1 MAGRAPS
8 LANSGVQAGPAGSDE
23 RRAFAGPVT
32 IAAARPTVFVSING
46 VLQPTLRSAQ
56 WRAGRD
62 GWFSDLVPSTASLSF
77 TDAVTGA
84 IGDDILIMT
93 ETGLRWRGRVET
105 IRNDKQL
112 GTGDYAG
119 SVTAVDRLAAL
130 GISEYTGV
138 LGSASG
144 YTLATLIPFVMN
156 LIGMDPVTIVEGDSA
171 TALPAL
177 VNTTAIR
184 GRTMLEYIQLAE
196 RSSNALMTLQ
206 PDGSLL
212 AVTRDA
218 IAEPGVGINGDFET
232 DTAGW
237 TGINGGSIA
246 RSTTTPIAG
255 VADGQITCTTTQYSG
270 AYYPITGT
278 FKAGRTY
285 RLTMTA
291 QSVSGEDHW
300 YFQLFSPDQYTH
312 DGYGPLD
319 TFTAT
324 GTAETLTFDWSPT
337 IDVSD
342 VRIEIGASDA
352 TPVAG
357 VLAIDDVTVTS
368 VVDIL
373 DLVGDNA
380 PRSWVVEELKSSVIN
395 RWLFTDAGDTVRLDT
410 SDADSIEEHGE
421 NSFVIADYMDD
432 DADHWSSAMRT
443 ALASPRPTVTRG
455 EFPIKSTDQAVL
467 GLKPLDWVRFDG
479 DTWQVMSV
487 EHTVTPSEWTMAIT
501 ADVSQNWMAGAA
513 DPDTVDPDPSPPTL
527 DTQTATS
534 TKSATAFLSSG
545 GAKYGNGAGN
555 FLPVGFY
562 QNTRTRAFIGFPTIT
577 KPTGFIRVRRAT
589 LNLRT
594 SGQDWVA
601 FGGKPKLYARRI
613 TESWTEGTF
622 DAAAPNQYSASNAL
636 VWPGPSTT
644 KVGQVLKSMGAGEDT
659 ERDIDVTEIVE
670 AAFRAGTFHGI
681 ALISANEDSK
691 VNTIELCS
699 DDHGTSAARPSLTV
713 ICEVS

>member
-46 VLQPTLRSAQ
+46 VLQPTCRSVQ

-62 GWFSDLVPSTASLSF
+62 GWFSDLVPSTASIGF
-77 TDAVTGA
+77 TDAVTGE
-84 IGDDILIMT
+84 IGDEVMIMT
-93 ETGLRWRGRVET
+93 ETGLLWRGRVES
-105 IRNDKQL
+105 IANDKQL
-112 GTGDYAG
+112 STGAYEG

-138 LGSASG
+138 LSSASG
-144 YTLATLIPFVMN
+144 YTLATLIPFVMGQ
-156 LIGMDPVTIVEGDSA
+156 IGIDPVTIVEGDSA

-184 GRTMLEYIQLAE
+184 GRTVLEYIQLAE

-218 IAEPGVGINGDFET
+218 IAEPGAAINGDFEV

-237 TGINGGSIA
+237 SAYAGGSIA
-246 RSTTTPIAG
+246 RSTSSPITGTASG
-255 VADGQITCTTTQYSG
+255 RVTCTTTQYSG
-270 AYYPITGT
+270 SVFALTGT
-278 FKAGRTY
+278 FRAGRTY
-285 RLTMTA
+285 RLTLDT
-291 QSVSGEDHW
+291 QHISGETDW
-300 YFQLFSPDQYTH
+300 YVQLFSDTLYAH
-312 DGYGPLD
+312 DDSDDLLS
-319 TFTAT
+319 FTAS
-324 GTAETLTFDWSPT
+324 GTVTERSFDITPA
-337 IDVSD
+337 IDVTD
-342 VRIEIGASDA
+342 MEVYVGAIDA

-357 VLAIDDVTVTS
+357 ELAIDNVTVKS
-368 VVDIL
+368 VVDVL

-380 PRSWVVEELKSSVIN
+380 PRAWKVEELKSSVIN
-395 RWLFTDAGDTVRLDT
+395 KWLFTDAGSTVRLDT
-410 SDADSIEEHGE
+410 SDAASIEEYGE
-421 NSFVIADYMDD
+421 NSYIISDYMDD

-443 ALASPRPTVTRG
+443 AVASPRPVVTRG

>member
-1 MAGRAPS
+1 MSGRAPS
-8 LANSGVQAGPAGSDE
+8 LADSGVQAGPAGSEE

-32 IAAARPTVFVSING
+32 IAAARPTIFVSING
-46 VLQPTLRSAQ
+46 VLQPTVSSAQ

-62 GWFSDLVPSTASLSF
+62 GWFSDLVPSTASIGF
-77 TDAVTGA
+77 TDAVTGE
-84 IGDDILIMT
+84 IGDEVMIMT
-93 ETGLRWRGRVET
+93 ETGLLWRGRVET
-105 IRNDKQL
+105 IANDKQL
-112 GTGDYAG
+112 STGAYEG

-144 YTLATLIPFVMN
+144 YTLATLIPFVMG
-156 LIGMDPVTIVEGDSA
+156 LIGIDPVTIVEGDSA

-177 VNTTAIR
+177 VNTTLIR

-218 IAEPGVGINGDFET
+218 LS
-232 DTAGW
+232 AG
-237 TGINGGSIA
+237 
-246 RSTTTPIAG
+246 
-255 VADGQITCTTTQYSG
+255 
-270 AYYPITGT
+270 
-278 FKAGRTY
+278 
-285 RLTMTA
+285 
-291 QSVSGEDHW
+291 SV
-300 YFQLFSPDQYTH
+300 
-312 DGYGPLD
+312 
-319 TFTAT
+319 
-324 GTAETLTFDWSPT
+324 
-337 IDVSD
+337 DV
-342 VRIEIGASDA
+342 
-352 TPVAG
+352 
-357 VLAIDDVTVTS
+357 
-368 VVDIL
+368 L
-373 DLVGDNA
+373 DLVGPNA
-380 PRSWVVEELKSSVIN
+380 PRAWKVEELKSSVIN
-395 RWLFTDAGDTVRLDT
+395 KWLFTDAGSTVRLDT
-410 SDADSIEEHGE
+410 SDTASIEEYGE
-421 NSFVIADYMDD
+421 NAYIIDDYMDD
-432 DADHWSSAMRT
+432 DVDHWSSALRT
-443 ALASPRPTVTRG
+443 AVASPRPVVTRG
-455 EFPIKSTDQAVL
+455 EFPITSTDQAVL
-467 GLKPLDWVRFDG
+467 HLKPLDWVSFDG

-487 EHTVTPSEWTMAIT
+487 EHNVTVSEWSLTIT
-501 ADVSQNWMAGAA
+501 ADVSQNYMAGAA
-513 DPDTVDPDPSPPTL
+513 EPTPTDPDPSPPTL

-562 QNTRTRAFIGFPTIT
+562 LNTRTRAFIDFPTIT
-577 KPTGFIRVRRAT
+577 KPAGFIRVRRAT

-601 FGGKPKLYARRI
+601 FGGKPKLYARRV

-644 KVGQVLKSMGAGEDT
+644 KAGQTLKSLGGAEDT

-670 AAFRAGTFHGI
+670 AAFRAGAFHGI

-691 VNTIELCS
+691 VNTIEFCS
-699 DDHGTSAARPSLTV
+699 DDHGTTAARPSLTV
-713 ICEVS
+713 ICDVE